1 MTQRLQQG
9 RATGMGE
16 QRLLIVEDGDE
27 YLRFFSRHLSQFA
40 YVQAHSHSECLAH
53 LEDEGHP
60 VDGII
65 LDIRF
70 DRVPKEA
77 LIGDLE
83 EIADRMGLWGE
94 VSEQGAV
101 WQYVIDNQGYLILQ
115 ALREKGFLQP
125 ALIIADLP
133 QRQVENLERMYGAVG
148 VVGSFDRQAIE
159 KALSVLIG

>member
-1 MTQRLQQG
+1 
-9 RATGMGE
+9 MGE
-16 QRLLIVEDGDE
+16 RRLLIVEDGDE
-27 YLRFFSRHLSQFA
+27 YLRFFSRHLSQFS
-40 YVQAHSHSECLAH
+40 YVQAHSHKESLEH
-53 LEDEGHP
+53 LEQEGQS
-60 VDGII
+60 VDGIV

-70 DRVPKEA
+70 DRVPQDD

-115 ALREKGFLQP
+115 ALREVGFSQP

-133 QRQVENLERMYGAVG
+133 PRQTENLERMYGAVG

-159 KALSVLIG
+159 RALEGLLG